1 MSNISRKLIFST
13 PVVLAIL
20 GVAVS
25 LVGPSA
31 NSEPDATPPAAKP
44 ALAVTTTSPVM
55 ATLPMRVQANGNIA
69 AWQEASVG
77 TEVNGLRLADVKVN
91 VGDVVRKGQ
100 VLATF
105 ASAQVGADVAHG
117 RAMAAESEAALAEA
131 VAHAA
136 RALELKTSGAISE
149 QQINQYLTAERMA
162 RARMEAAK
170 ATLQSQELRL
180 SQTQVLAPDDGVIS
194 SRSATVG
201 AVLPNGQELFRV
213 IRKGRLEWRAEV
225 SASELAKLK
234 PGQKVTLTPSGG
246 EQVAGTLRVVSPAVN
261 TQTRNGLVYVDIPAA
276 GSAKSGMFA
285 RGEIEIGSGGQALT
299 LPQAAVQQR
308 DGFNY
313 VMRVGGD
320 SKVVQTKVAL
330 GRRAGD
336 RVEVLQ
342 GLTADAKVVAT
353 GGGFLGDGDLVQVV
367 SSVKG
372 SSKTSTP
379 AAQPRN

>member
-1 MSNISRKLIFST
+1 
-13 PVVLAIL
+13 
-20 GVAVS
+20 
-25 LVGPSA
+25 
-31 NSEPDATPPAAKP
+31 
-44 ALAVTTTSPVM
+44 
-55 ATLPMRVQANGNIA
+55 MRVQANGNIA

-131 VAHAA
+131 VANAA

>member
-131 VAHAA
+131 VANAA

-234 PGQKVTLTPSGG
+234 PGQKET
-246 EQVAGTLRVVSPAVN
+246 
-261 TQTRNGLVYVDIPAA
+261 
-276 GSAKSGMFA
+276 
-285 RGEIEIGSGGQALT
+285 
-299 LPQAAVQQR
+299 
-308 DGFNY
+308 
-313 VMRVGGD
+313 
-320 SKVVQTKVAL
+320 
-330 GRRAGD
+330 
-336 RVEVLQ
+336 
-342 GLTADAKVVAT
+342 
-353 GGGFLGDGDLVQVV
+353 
-367 SSVKG
+367 
-372 SSKTSTP
+372 
-379 AAQPRN
+379 

>member
-1 MSNISRKLIFST
+1 MTEIAF
-13 PVVLAIL
+13 
-20 GVAVS
+20 
-25 LVGPSA
+25 
-31 NSEPDATPPAAKP
+31 AAEDY
-44 ALAVTTTSPVM
+44 
-55 ATLPMRVQANGNIA
+55 R
-69 AWQEASVG
+69 
-77 TEVNGLRLADVKVN
+77 AD
-91 VGDVVRKGQ
+91 Q
-100 VLATF
+100 TF
-105 ASAQVGADVAHG
+105 ASAQYRYVGDAATGWLVERDGAPLLRLGPGYRLLRVRACGVCSTDLARHHLPFPLPQVIGHEVIATDDQGRRFVVEINASHHARGVASDCAFCRAGLPTHCPERLTLGIHG
-117 RAMAAESEAALAEA
+117 LPGGFGPWMLVPEHACLEVPANVPDSAAVLVEPFAAALHA
-131 VAHAA
+131 V
-136 RALELKTSGAISE
+136 
-149 QQINQYLTAERMA
+149 
-162 RARMEAAK
+162 
-170 ATLQSQELRL
+170 
-180 SQTQVLAPDDGVIS
+180 QTLAPQGNQVAIGSGLKAGETIVTAGVH
-194 SRSATVG
+194 
-201 AVLPNGQELFRV
+201 L
-213 IRKGRLEWRAEV
+213 
-225 SASELAKLK
+225 LK